1 MVKQAP
7 SVGRILTMVLFALS
21 CFGLLTYLWL
31 TFGGPTPLKP
41 KGYRVVVPFKEAGQL
56 AQEADVRISGVRVGK
71 VKKIE
76 ANPEQSRSDVE
87 LEIDP
92 KYAPIPKDSR
102 VNLRAKS
109 LLGEQYLELTPG
121 SKGGPYVADGG
132 TLPKGN
138 VADSVELD
146 EVFRSFDARTRAAF
160 QTWQQ
165 QLAITGA
172 GRGREIGEAFAQF
185 APLEQQST
193 KLLRILDRNSQQF
206 SALIRNTGITFSAL
220 SAREDQL
227 RSLVRNSNTVFA
239 TTAARNNQLAE
250 TFVALPTFQIES
262 RALLRRLDSFAAD
275 ANPIIKQLVPVATAF
290 GPVFQNLEDLAPD
303 LRDFI
308 VDLGPTITASVKGV
322 PAASSF
328 LQSFAPFIGSLD
340 PALTQLNPLLQ
351 YLGAYRSELMSFAVN
366 VTAATQATL
375 GSPGHIFHYLRAMNP
390 VGPWSLAAYPNRTK
404 ANRTNTYAFPRATDS
419 LTTGLFGFE
428 TRQCSNPSAPTPGLA
443 PVGSVPN
450 TPWYTDKLRSE
461 ILKYALSDNPE
472 NVLAP
477 ECKQQGPVTAS
488 GKTTMFPQLDANSA
502 PPPLKFGG

>member
-41 KGYRVVVPFKEAGQL
+41 KGYRVVVPFQEAGQL
-56 AQEADVRISGVRVGK
+56 AQEADVRISGVRVGR

-92 KYAPIPKDSR
+92 KYAPLPRDVK

-121 SKGGPYVADGG
+121 NKDGPAVADGG
-132 TLPKGN
+132 TLPEGN

-185 APLEQQST
+185 SPLEREST
-193 KLLRILDRNSQQF
+193 KLLRVLDRNSKSF
-206 SALIRNTGITFSAL
+206 SDLIRNTGITFASL
-220 SAREDQL
+220 SARQDQL

-239 TTAARNNQLAE
+239 TTAARNQQLAE
-250 TFVALPTFQIES
+250 TFIALPTFQIES
-262 RALLRRLDSFAAD
+262 RALLRRLDTFAD
-275 ANPIIKQLVPVATAF
+275 VANPVIKQLEPVATAF
-290 GPVFQNLEDLAPD
+290 GPVFGNLEELAPD
-303 LRDFI
+303 LRDF
-308 VDLGPTITASVKGV
+308 VVELGPTISASVKGV

-328 LQSFAPFIGSLD
+328 LQSFAPFIGALD

-351 YLGAYRSELMSFAVN
+351 YVGAYKGELMSFAVN

-375 GSPGHIFHYLRAMNP
+375 GSPGHIYHYLRAMNP
-390 VGPWSLAAYPNRTK
+390 TGPWSLAAYPNRVK
-404 ANRTNTYAFPRATDS
+404 ANRSNAYAYPVATEQLAS
-419 LTTGLFGFE
+419 GLQSFE
-428 TRQCSNPSAPTPGLA
+428 TAQCNNPNAPSPGLA
-443 PVGSVPN
+443 PVGSVPD
-450 TPWYTDKLRSE
+450 TAWYTETLRNQ
-461 ILKYALSDNPE
+461 ILRYSLNNDPDNVP
-472 NVLAP
+472 AP
-477 ECKQQGPVTAS
+477 PCKQQGPVTVG
-488 GKTTMFPQLDANSA
+488 GKTSLYPQLAPSPA